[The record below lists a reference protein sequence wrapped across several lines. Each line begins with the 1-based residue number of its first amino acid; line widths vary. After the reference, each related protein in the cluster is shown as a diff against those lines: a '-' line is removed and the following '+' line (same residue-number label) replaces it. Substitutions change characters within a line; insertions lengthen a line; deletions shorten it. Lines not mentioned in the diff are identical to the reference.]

1 MPVIVTLA
9 QDLIYEGLRYTN
21 NKIVVTGFNEYNL
34 QFGKIRIVVFR
45 IKILYLVNRKM
56 ETLDFSVHFNAHEVL
71 ETEELSLSTIT
82 ARKAILPKSWN
93 IMEK

>member
-1 MPVIVTLA
+1 
-9 QDLIYEGLRYTN
+9 
-21 NKIVVTGFNEYNL
+21 
-34 QFGKIRIVVFR
+34 
-45 IKILYLVNRKM
+45 M

>member
-1 MPVIVTLA
+1 MNIICSLEK
-9 QDLIYEGLRYTN
+9 LGLL
-21 NKIVVTGFNEYNL
+21 F
-34 QFGKIRIVVFR
+34 FR
-45 IKILYLVNRKM
+45 IKILYLVYSKM